1 MLAKI
6 TRLFNKAC
14 QDFKLISPGDRIMVG
29 LSGGKDSLT
38 MCHVLC
44 LLRDSH
50 SIPFEVLCTYIQF
63 SNIPY
68 RCDLGYLRQ
77 FCDEHRV
84 QLKMVE
90 DEIREAHMGGVL
102 RFACVHC
109 ARFRRAKLLEQ
120 TRLEHCNKL
129 ALGHHLDDIAA
140 TLLMNMSQHGKF
152 AGMAVKLDI
161 TAGEQN
167 YPMTIIRPLCYI
179 GEDDIRAFALGERY
193 KQEKCK
199 CDWGDAGV
207 RPKARETLDILAR
220 FDENARMNLFRS
232 QFNIGQQHVD
242 EPSSSYDIEEGEEHI
257 CRGDI

>member
-1 MLAKI
+1 
-6 TRLFNKAC
+6 
-14 QDFKLISPGDRIMVG
+14 
-29 LSGGKDSLT
+29 

-50 SIPFEVLCTYIQF
+50 SIPFEILCAYIQF

-68 RCDLGYLRQ
+68 RCDMSYLQQ

-84 QLKMVE
+84 ELKIVE
-90 DEIREAHMGGVL
+90 DEIREAHMGGVI

-120 TRLEHCNKL
+120 TRLERCNKL
-129 ALGHHLDDIAA
+129 ALGHHLDDLGA

-152 AGMAVKLDI
+152 AGMAVKLNI

-167 YPMTIIRPLCYI
+167 HAMTIIRPLCYI
-179 GEDDIRAFALGERY
+179 CEDDIRAFALSERY

-199 CDWGDAGV
+199 CDWSDAGA
-207 RPKARETLDILAR
+207 RPKAREALDILAR
-220 FDENARMNLFRS
+220 FDENARMNLFMS
-232 QFNIGQQHVD
+232 QFNIGQPRGE
-242 EPSSSYDIEEGEEHI
+242 EPSSWSDIEDSEDQVCPG
-257 CRGDI
+257 